1 MIFRSRGNK
10 VSGKLLEK
18 LTLEQR
24 VELRCEM
31 AEELDKHGYDANSH
45 LEDFDEDTSDM
56 IIEKVQDEYLHKI
69 FKACEYKNKNNDI
82 CGELDCQKHI
92 LNAKGVLVCKKNK
105 KIRKKVES
113 DDDDD
118 SS

>member
-18 LTLEQR
+18 LTLDQR
-24 VELRCEM
+24 VELRNEM
-31 AEELDKHGYDANSH
+31 SEELEKNGYDAESF
-45 LEDFDEDTSDM
+45 LKDFDEDTSDM

-69 FKACEYKNKNNDI
+69 FKACEYKNKNGDV
-82 CGELDCQKHI
+82 CGELDCQKHV
-92 LNAKGVLVCKKNK
+92 LNAKGVLVCKKSK
-105 KIRKKVES
+105 KEVEKKVES
-113 DDDDD
+113 DDED